1 MPDDTASRF
10 CRFLAQG
17 PTSRPP
23 TSSRPA
29 GRGAA
34 GVDQFATRLDIVS
47 FTKMMELFYVE
58 DKRLNL
64 QKPNSVTCSALGLV
78 WIFSTY
84 GGL

>member
-1 MPDDTASRF
+1 MSVPGPRPNEPTADLEST
-10 CRFLAQG
+10 CRE
-17 PTSRPP
+17 
-23 TSSRPA
+23 
-29 GRGAA
+29 RGS

-78 WIFSTY
+78 WIFSTD

>member
-1 MPDDTASRF
+1 MTPPPGFVGSWPNEPTADLEPT
-10 CRFLAQG
+10 CRE
-17 PTSRPP
+17 
-23 TSSRPA
+23 
-29 GRGAA
+29 RGS

-78 WIFSTY
+78 WIFSTD